1 MHFESFARN
10 LALTVL
16 MTVACAPAAAPR
28 GAEAPASGA
37 AAPVATGQPSRTLV
51 AAIRVEPVSLASR
64 LGLSGGATLTT
75 TRRLFNAYLVIFDQR
90 GEPQPYLAAESPR
103 VNSESWRVFDDG
115 RMETTYR
122 LKPNLVWHDSTPI
135 TADDFVFGW
144 RVYASPELGTAN
156 SPPTSLIDEVV
167 AAGPSTVTIR
177 WKRPYAQAG
186 VLTQEFPP
194 LPRHVL
200 GTAFESGVPD
210 TFAGHSYWT
219 REFVGAGP
227 FRVERWE
234 PGAYIESVAFDRHVL
249 GAPKIS
255 RLRLIFISDQ
265 NAALASLLA
274 GDVHFVP
281 EDGAIRFQQAL
292 TLQREWGPRNGGNV
306 LIKPDLFR
314 ATWVQFRPEVLTTPG
329 LLDVRVRKAL
339 ALTIDKQGINE
350 GLFEGQGI
358 MSDVPFI
365 PNTVGYHA
373 AIEPLVTR
381 YPFDPGRAQM
391 LLTDAGY
398 ARGADGLWASPTA
411 GRLAFGLLTGAGSQ
425 NESELSILG
434 AGWRQ
439 VGFEVNESVMPA
451 AQAQDGQARSSF
463 PGLSTISFPLGEDTL
478 ALASTA
484 GTPRPENRWTGRN
497 RGSWSNLEFDRVS
510 DTFTTTL
517 DQQQRVQLIGQ
528 LVRIFTDEL
537 PGLPLYFSPT
547 PIAHVA
553 ALRGPQNVD
562 PASDIAWNVHE
573 WEFR

>member
-1 MHFESFARN
+1 M
-10 LALTVL
+10 
-16 MTVACAPAAAPR
+16 
-28 GAEAPASGA
+28 
-37 AAPVATGQPSRTLV
+37 
-51 AAIRVEPVSLASR
+51 
-64 LGLSGGATLTT
+64 
-75 TRRLFNAYLVIFDQR
+75 
-90 GEPQPYLAAESPR
+90 
-103 VNSESWRVFDDG
+103 
-115 RMETTYR
+115 
-122 LKPNLVWHDSTPI
+122 
-135 TADDFVFGW
+135 
-144 RVYASPELGTAN
+144 YASPELGTAN
-156 SPPTSLIDEVV
+156 SPPTSLIDEVA
-167 AAGPSTVTIR
+167 AAGPSTVIIR

-186 VLTQEFPP
+186 LLTQEFPP
-194 LPRHVL
+194 LPGHVL
-200 GTAFESGVPD
+200 ATAFESGTPD

-292 TLQREWGPRNGGNV
+292 TLQREWAPRNGGSV
-306 LIKPDLFR
+306 IIKPDLWR
-314 ATWVQFRPEVLTTPG
+314 ATWVQFRPELLATPG
-329 LLDVRVRKAL
+329 LADVRVRRAL
-339 ALTIDKQGINE
+339 ASTMDKEGINQA
-350 GLFEGQGI
+350 LFEGQGI

-365 PNTVGYHA
+365 PNTVGYYA
-373 AIEPLVTR
+373 AIEPFVTR
-381 YPFDPGRAQM
+381 YPFDPNRAQT
-391 LLTDAGY
+391 LLTEAGY
-398 ARGADGLWASPTA
+398 ARGADGVWASPTA
-411 GRLAFGLLTGAGSQ
+411 GRLAFGLLTGASSQ

-439 VGFEVNESVMPA
+439 VGFEVNESIMPA
-451 AQAQDGQARSSF
+451 ALAQDGQARSSF
-463 PGLSTISFPLGEDTL
+463 PGLSTISFPLGEETL

-497 RGSWSNLEFDRVS
+497 RGSWSNLEFDRVA

-528 LVRIFTDEL
+528 LVRIFSEDL

-547 PIAHVA
+547 PNRARVGPA
-553 ALRGPQNVD
+553 GPAERRPGLRRCLERP
-562 PASDIAWNVHE
+562 
-573 WEFR
+573 